1 MEQEFQSK
9 PSVTKLPIWIIVT
22 LGVCLLGL
30 GYLTYEVIHMKSTAE
45 KVIPDTISP
54 GQLKVAYVDLD
65 SVNAKYNFI
74 VEKTKVLEDD
84 YKKADNE
91 FQREVAKRQK
101 EVDELV
107 AYAQRGNLSKDEEA
121 VTTNRINQLQNELA
135 QIQQRA
141 QERLAASEG
150 SLQEELQKRMDEYTK
165 KYATENGW
173 DYIFA
178 YQHGAVAMLFANPA
192 YNITDAVVQGLNDEY
207 AKETGK

>member
-1 MEQEFQSK
+1 MEQELQSK
-9 PSVTKLPIWIIVT
+9 PSVTKLPIWAIALLAI
-22 LGVCLLGL
+22 CLLGV
-30 GYLTYEVIHMKSTAE
+30 GYLSFEVFRLKSGAA
-45 KVIPDTISP
+45 KVVPDTISP

-107 AYAQRGNLSKDEEA
+107 TYAQRGNLSKDEEA
-121 VTTNRINQLQNELA
+121 VTTNRINQLQSELA
-135 QIQQRA
+135 QIQQQA

-150 SLQEELQKRMDEYTK
+150 KLQEELQKRMDEYTK

-178 YQHGAVAMLFANPA
+178 YQHGASTMFFANPA
-192 YNITDAVVQGLNDEY
+192 YNITDAVIQGLNEEY

>member
-9 PSVTKLPIWIIVT
+9 PSITKLPSWIIIT

-30 GYLTYEVIHMKSTAE
+30 GYLTYEVVRLKSTAD
-45 KVIPDTISP
+45 KVVPDTISP

-65 SVNAKYNFI
+65 SVNSKYNFI
-74 VEKTKVLEDD
+74 VEKSKVLEDD
-84 YKKADNE
+84 YKQADNE

-135 QIQQRA
+135 QIQQKA

-150 SLQEELQKRMDEYTK
+150 NLQEELQKRMDEYTK
-165 KYATENGW
+165 RFAAENGW

-178 YQHGAVAMLFANPA
+178 YQHGASNMFFANPA
-192 YNITDAVVQGLNDEY
+192 YNITDAVVNGLNEEY
-207 AKETGK
+207 AKEIGK

>member
-9 PSVTKLPIWIIVT
+9 PSVAKVPSWIFIV

-30 GYLTYEVIHMKSTAE
+30 GYLTYEVVQLKSAAN
-45 KVIPDTISP
+45 KVVPDTISP
-54 GQLKVAYVDLD
+54 GELKVAYVDLD

-135 QIQQRA
+135 QIQQKA

-150 SLQEELQKRMDEYTK
+150 SLQQELQKRMDEYTK
-165 KYATENGW
+165 KYASENGW

-178 YQHGAVAMLFANPA
+178 YQHGASTMFFANPA
-192 YNITDAVVQGLNDEY
+192 YNITDAVVQGLNEEY
-207 AKETGK
+207 GKETGK

>member
-1 MEQEFQSK
+1 MEQEFQGKS
-9 PSVTKLPIWIIVT
+9 SVTKLPSWVII
-22 LGVCLLGL
+22 LLAICLLGV
-30 GYLTYEVIHMKSTAE
+30 GYLSFEVIRLKSGAA
-45 KVIPDTISP
+45 KVVPDTISP
-54 GQLKVAYVDLD
+54 GQLKVAFVDLD

-74 VEKTKVLEDD
+74 VEKTKILEDD

-121 VTTNRINQLQNELA
+121 VTTNRVNQLQNELA
-135 QIQQRA
+135 QIQQQA
-141 QERLAASEG
+141 QERLAGSEAK
-150 SLQEELQKRMDEYTK
+150 LQEELQKRMDEYTK

-178 YQHGAVAMLFANPA
+178 YQHGASTMFFANPT
-192 YNITDAVVQGLNDEY
+192 YNITDAVIQGLNEDY

>member
-9 PSVTKLPIWIIVT
+9 PSVTKLPSWIIIA

-30 GYLTYEVIHMKSTAE
+30 GYLTYEVVRLKSTAD
-45 KVIPDTISP
+45 KVVPDTISP

-65 SVNAKYNFI
+65 SVNSKYNFI
-74 VEKTKVLEDD
+74 VEKTKLLEDD
-84 YKKADNE
+84 YKQADNE

-135 QIQQRA
+135 QIQQKA

-150 SLQEELQKRMDEYTK
+150 SLQQELQKRMDEYTK

-178 YQHGAVAMLFANPA
+178 YQHGASTMFFANPA
-192 YNITDAVVQGLNDEY
+192 YNITDAVVNGLNEEY
-207 AKETGK
+207 AKEIGK